1 MAGENRSFFENQN
14 VVMKLCS
21 FSHWRKIEHGLDRQG
36 RLKNEES
43 EREAQQWQ
51 PSLLMCSAKCFV
63 GILLDPHHH
72 PVT

>member
-1 MAGENRSFFENQN
+1 MA
-14 VVMKLCS
+14 VVWWS
-21 FSHWRKIEHGLDRQG
+21 GD
-36 RLKNEES
+36 NEES

-72 PVT
+72 PVTEEQFYPILQIKNVRLEVVK